1 MKRRTVRP
9 GQAEASADPARII
22 VILTGAA
29 VAVGLAGAWVWQR
42 QHGSG
47 TAGDSTAAVTA
58 EVVHGA
64 LTFQQDIAP
73 LIYNR
78 CSACHHPGEAAPFSL
93 LNYKDVAR
101 HAKQV
106 VEVTSRRIMPPWLPE
121 PGYNDF
127 VGARS
132 LKEEEI
138 QRIRHWVEQGAPEGP
153 PENAPP
159 APRWREGWQLGQ
171 PDLILKLDQSYTVPA
186 EGRDIYRNFVLP
198 IPQAAAR
205 WVRAVEFRPGNARAI
220 HHAFM
225 FIDPTPE
232 SRRRDAEDEEAGF
245 PGLHTPPTAQTP
257 PGQFLSW
264 QPGMLPTAGPNDLS
278 WRLETNSDLVL
289 KLHLRPSGKP
299 ERLAP
304 EVAFYFTDQP
314 PRATAYKFGFINLT
328 LDIPAG
334 AAAHVVRDDY
344 TLPSD
349 VDVLRVLPHAHY
361 LGRRMEAFAT
371 LPDGTTRWLLRIPN
385 WDFNW
390 QGDYQYTSPVFLP
403 KGSRIS
409 MVYTYDNSAANA
421 VNPNQ
426 PPRRVKYGL
435 SSSDEMAELWF
446 QVIPRG
452 REALQTLERDRL
464 PRDCTNSVLYN
475 THLLALDSRNARAHA
490 ELGRARMA
498 LGQYAEAL
506 PHLQTAVQLAPD
518 QGEFHYSLGLYHRV
532 QRQLTEASRSFREAI
547 RLNPDNAK
555 AHGNLA
561 LVLLEENNPDEA
573 RPHLEAALRL
583 NPTDD
588 IARAAL
594 AQLNRTPPPEK

>member
-1 MKRRTVRP
+1 
-9 GQAEASADPARII
+9 
-22 VILTGAA
+22 
-29 VAVGLAGAWVWQR
+29 
-42 QHGSG
+42 
-47 TAGDSTAAVTA
+47 
-58 EVVHGA
+58 
-64 LTFQQDIAP
+64 
-73 LIYNR
+73 
-78 CSACHHPGEAAPFSL
+78 
-93 LNYKDVAR
+93 
-101 HAKQV
+101 
-106 VEVTSRRIMPPWLPE
+106 
-121 PGYNDF
+121 
-127 VGARS
+127 
-132 LKEEEI
+132 
-138 QRIRHWVEQGAPEGP
+138 
-153 PENAPP
+153 
-159 APRWREGWQLGQ
+159 
-171 PDLILKLDQSYTVPA
+171 
-186 EGRDIYRNFVLP
+186 
-198 IPQAAAR
+198 
-205 WVRAVEFRPGNARAI
+205 
-220 HHAFM
+220 
-225 FIDPTPE
+225 
-232 SRRRDAEDEEAGF
+232 
-245 PGLHTPPTAQTP
+245 
-257 PGQFLSW
+257 
-264 QPGMLPTAGPNDLS
+264 
-278 WRLETNSDLVL
+278 
-289 KLHLRPSGKP
+289 
-299 ERLAP
+299 
-304 EVAFYFTDQP
+304 
-314 PRATAYKFGFINLT
+314 
-328 LDIPAG
+328 
-334 AAAHVVRDDY
+334 
-344 TLPSD
+344 
-349 VDVLRVLPHAHY
+349 
-361 LGRRMEAFAT
+361 
-371 LPDGTTRWLLRIPN
+371 
-385 WDFNW
+385 
-390 QGDYQYTSPVFLP
+390 
-403 KGSRIS
+403 

-532 QRQLTEASRSFREAI
+532 QRQLAEARRSFREAI